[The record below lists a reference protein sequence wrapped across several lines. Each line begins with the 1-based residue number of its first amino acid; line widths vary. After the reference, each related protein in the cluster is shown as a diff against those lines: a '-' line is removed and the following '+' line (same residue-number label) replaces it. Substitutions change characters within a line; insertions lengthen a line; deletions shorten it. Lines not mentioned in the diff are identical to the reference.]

1 VSSTE
6 HSRHSP
12 DPAPDPTAID
22 APVDTPA
29 DAPPSTPASPTLDG
43 ANPPPGLLQRI
54 GPTGLLAAVWL
65 LLPPLGTIVLFLFAN
80 DLASYLRSSD
90 FGLPLYIAGFAVFA
104 GLGMLPTY
112 AQSGLGGYIFGAALG
127 APAAVLGF
135 GGAAVIGYEIARRT
149 SSQRIITLIDEKP
162 RWRAVRD
169 VFVADERAAMHGLIR
184 RPSFW
189 RTLAMVIL
197 FRLPP
202 NSPFA
207 LMNLVMASVQV
218 PRAPYALGTMIG
230 MAPRS
235 TLAVFIGA
243 GINQALTREAL
254 DEALPRWFW
263 WVGILITLVIVV
275 IIGLIANWAIRRVTG
290 HGPGATPSIPAAHA
304 SMTTG
309 SPAARIDPH

>member
-1 VSSTE
+1 VSSTDP
-6 HSRHSP
+6 SRPSSVP
-12 DPAPDPTAID
+12 EPID
-22 APVDTPA
+22 ATSR
-29 DAPPSTPASPTLDG
+29 PS
-43 ANPPPGLLQRI
+43 GLLRRI

-80 DLASYLRSSD
+80 DLAAFLRAVD
-90 FGLPLYIAGFAVFA
+90 LGLVVYVAGFAVFA

-127 APAAVLGF
+127 APAAIAGF

-149 SSQRIITLIDEKP
+149 SRQRIITLIDEKP

-169 VFVADERAAMHGLIR
+169 VFVADERAARHGLVR

-189 RTLAMVIL
+189 RTLGMVIL

-235 TLAVFIGA
+235 TLAVVIGA

-254 DEALPRWFW
+254 DEALPGWVW
-263 WVGILITLVIVV
+263 WAGILVTLVIVA

-290 HGPGATPSIPAAHA
+290 PGPSPTPPTPPTPHTPAADAADHR
-304 SMTTG
+304 TG
-309 SPAARIDPH
+309 LPTDSPAARIDPP

>member
-189 RTLAMVIL
+189 
-197 FRLPP
+197 
-202 NSPFA
+202 